1 MTPSHFAAAR
11 YYLLAYLPVAITVTY
26 LPIWLVDQGIGENE
40 IGLINTL
47 PMCGLL
53 AMGIFVG
60 RLADQAPDWKRTIA
74 IGHGIAAL
82 VALLLWVAT
91 GFWQI
96 LAVWTLTT
104 LAAGLVNPVADAAT
118 IRLSLR
124 QGFSFGSVRAL
135 GTVGYLV
142 MCVAAGFILDH
153 TGPDGFVWLFVACC
167 IARFAAA
174 AGLPAFRDA
183 GETRRAGKGGAFL
196 SRELL
201 AALPLW
207 VLLPIVGGAM
217 LYGNHMVMNAFSALV
232 WKQQGISEGGIG
244 ILIGIGGVAE
254 AIAMFAWQKINA
266 RLPAR
271 VLILIG
277 GVAALFRWG
286 LMAFELPYYAI
297 CILQLGQALTFS
309 IAFLGC
315 IYFIAK
321 RTDEATAAEAQS
333 LFVALQQVFSI
344 GIITLFGLVY
354 AIAGISAF
362 WVMVGLAL
370 LALGMIAASLRL
382 HGPDPAG

>member
-1 MTPSHFAAAR
+1 MTPSHVAAVR
-11 YYLLAYLPVAITVTY
+11 YYASAYLPVAITVTY
-26 LPIWLVDQGIGENE
+26 LPIWLADQGIGENE

-47 PMCGLL
+47 PMAGLL

-74 IGHGIAAL
+74 IGHGLAAL
-82 VALLLWVAT
+82 AALLLWVAT

-96 LAVWTLTT
+96 LAVWSLTT

-118 IRLSLR
+118 MRLSLR
-124 QGFSFGSVRAL
+124 QGFSFGAVRAC

-142 MCVAAGFILDH
+142 MCVIAGFILDR
-153 TGPDGFVWLFVACC
+153 TGPDGFVWLFAICC
-167 IARFAAA
+167 LVRFAAA
-174 AGLPAFRDA
+174 AGLPAFRDGA
-183 GETRRAGKGGAFL
+183 EPRRARTGGAFL
-196 SRELL
+196 SRELI

-217 LYGNHMVMNAFSALV
+217 LFGNHMVMNAFSALV
-232 WKQQGISEGGIG
+232 WKGQGISEAGIG
-244 ILIGIGGVAE
+244 VLIGIGGVAE
-254 AIAMFAWQKINA
+254 AIAMFLWQKINA

-277 GVAALFRWG
+277 GIAALARWG
-286 LMAFELPYYAI
+286 LMSFELPYYAI

-315 IYFIAK
+315 VYFIAK
-321 RTDEATAAEAQS
+321 RTDEDTAAEAQG

-344 GIITLFGLVY
+344 GIITLFGFVY
-354 AIAGISAF
+354 AIAGIAAF
-362 WVMVGLAL
+362 WIMVALAL
-370 LALGMIAASLRL
+370 VAIAMVLASLRL